1 MKRVFNIKSSRQT
14 KVAQA
19 KKGYWTG
26 VEAFA
31 ILVKH
36 HPRAADVLEGSH
48 DLMSR
53 GLFGI
58 THWHQKIEG
67 RIHGFAIYHADDYR
81 PVMIIELS
89 YNAAND
95 TAFIHRISFGRSRNA
110 AGVPRAD
117 PDPELLISAAEALE
131 STLAKNG
138 VSMCAEAEC
147 PVHSWRILSELKAGK
162 KVTVW

>member
-1 MKRVFNIKSSRQT
+1 MKRVFNIKSSRQI

-36 HPRAADVLEGSH
+36 HPRAEDVLEGAH
-48 DLMSR
+48 ALMSQ
-53 GLFGI
+53 GLFGR
-58 THWHQKIEG
+58 THWHQNLEN
-67 RIHGFAIYHADDYR
+67 RIHGFAIYHADDYK

-89 YNAAND
+89 YNPAND
-95 TAFIHRISFGRSRNA
+95 TVLIHRISFGRSRNN
-110 AGVPRAD
+110 AGVPLAD
-117 PDPELLISAAEALE
+117 PDPELLTSATAELE
-131 STLAKNG
+131 SILARNG
-138 VSMCAEAEC
+138 LRMCSEDEC
-147 PVHSWRILSELKAGK
+147 PMYSWKILSELKAGK